1 MDDESGESM
10 EPMEEVPLKE
20 LGETESSSGILDD
33 EDCVFRISGGG
44 SYECCLLSRVLK
56 TNSFRECALGYLYG
70 ERRMSRPANARHY
83 LIHAQLQFGHQN
95 NIIYVFIRINCSF
108 KN

>member
-20 LGETESSSGILDD
+20 LGETESSSGIFDD

-56 TNSFRECALGYLYG
+56 TNSFLECALGYLYV
-70 ERRMSRPANARHY
+70 ERRCLDRQTPD
-83 LIHAQLQFGHQN
+83 
-95 NIIYVFIRINCSF
+95 IISSTHSYNLDIRIILYTSLLA
-108 KN
+108 